1 MLVVLR
7 NKRFQVAE
15 SRECWHPIRPQLEHF
30 TRTFY
35 NSKHSP
41 HLKPFPP
48 VSPRKLVNV
57 DLDYQNEWGR
67 SSSGILNYFRIL
79 G

>member
-48 VSPRKLVNV
+48 VSPR
-57 DLDYQNEWGR
+57 
-67 SSSGILNYFRIL
+67 
-79 G
+79 